1 MLAVGTEAHRLFPEY
16 LHIQGAHAENFKA
29 ALAHLDNRS
38 SIGVVLSDES
48 KAQLEKE
55 LLWAFYPIHSGGGIV
70 RNENGA
76 VLMIFRRGKWDL
88 PKGKQDEG
96 EDIATCALREVQ
108 EETGLNQ
115 ISIDYKIG
123 NTMHIYPMGSS
134 LVLKYT
140 AWYMMKG
147 TINEALQP
155 QHEEQ
160 IEEVAWVMPQDIRP
174 LLHNSFETISDIL
187 IEAKIL

>member
-1 MLAVGTEAHRLFPEY
+1 MLAEGAEAQKYFPQY
-16 LHIQGAHAENFKA
+16 LHLQGANAENFKT
-29 ALAHLDNRS
+29 ALAYLDNRE

-70 RNENGA
+70 RNEDGA
-76 VLMIFRRGKWDL
+76 ILMIFRRGKWDL

-108 EETGLNQ
+108 EETGLHH
-115 ISIDYKIG
+115 ISIEYKIG

-140 AWYMMKG
+140 AWYMMGG
-147 TINEALQP
+147 TKSEKLQP

-160 IEEVAWVMPQDIRP
+160 IEEVAWVMPNHIGP
-174 LLHNSFETISDIL
+174 LLRNSFETISDIL

>member
-1 MLAVGTEAHRLFPEY
+1 MLAVGTEAYRLFPEY
-16 LHIQGAHAENFKA
+16 LHLEGANAENFKTA
-29 ALAHLDNRS
+29 IAHLDNRT
-38 SIGVVLSDES
+38 SIGVVISDEY

-55 LLWAFYPIHSGGGIV
+55 LLWAFYPIHSGGGVV

-108 EETGLNQ
+108 EETGLQQ

-123 NTMHIYPMGSS
+123 NTMHIYPMGSN

-140 AWYMMKG
+140 AWYLMKG
-147 TINEALQP
+147 TIKENLLP
-155 QHEEQ
+155 QQEEQ
-160 IEEVAWVMPQDIRP
+160 IEKVAWVQPEDIRP
-174 LLHNSFETISDIL
+174 LLRNSFETISDIL
-187 IEAKIL
+187 EEAKIL